1 MSVASF
7 AVGSLVKARGREWVV
22 LPESDEQL
30 LVLRPLGGT
39 EDEVTGIY
47 MPLERVEPASF
58 DLPDPARLGDDRSCR
73 LLRDAVRLGFR
84 SSAGPFRSFA
94 RIAVEPRPYQLV
106 PLLMALKLDPVR
118 LLIADDVGIGKT
130 IEAGLI
136 ARELIDRGEV
146 SRLAVLCPPQLAE
159 QWQAELQDKFHLD
172 AELVLASTASRLERN
187 CNPTQSLFERYPYVI
202 VSTDF
207 IKSERRRDEFL
218 RTCPELVI
226 VDEAHTCTDS
236 GEGHGG
242 RHQRHQLVS
251 SLAANKQRHLILVT
265 ATPHSG
271 NEEAFRSLLTLLDK
285 DFAHLPE
292 DLTGREHEQERR
304 RLAAHFVQRRR
315 GDIRSYLQADT
326 PFPERV
332 DSEQHY
338 KLSPDY
344 KRLIDKVMRYARE
357 TVIDPLDGN
366 RHRQRVRWWSALA
379 LLRSMSS
386 SPAATAATLR
396 SRAST
401 ADSGT
406 AEEADEVGRH
416 TLMDL
421 MDNDAVEGVDLVPG
435 SDFEEEGTGEQKVRR
450 RLLEMA
456 READALMGAKD
467 EKLQKAIKMVELL
480 IKDGFQTILF
490 CRFIP
495 TAEYVAAA
503 LRDRLPKSVQ
513 VDAIT
518 GLLPPVE
525 RENRIA
531 QLAGYPQRVLVCTDC
546 LSEGINLQE
555 HFDAVVHYDLSWN
568 PTRHEQ
574 REGRVDRYGQPSEQ
588 VRVVTYYGTDNQIDG
603 IVLDVLIRKHRA
615 IRNSLGI
622 SVPVPVG
629 TDQVIEAIFEGLL
642 LRENTGHAQ
651 TAQLLLPG
659 LDDVWRRERDD
670 LFQQWEATSERE
682 KRSRTMFAQESIKVD
697 EVASELAAVRS
708 AIGSGVE
715 VAAFMKTAL
724 TAYGAVVSAP
734 LSQQGAEALQF
745 DLTEAPRPLRD
756 AMGRTGSTTPRF
768 KARFELPV
776 QEGTLYLSRTHPMV
790 EGLASYVMDLALYP
804 LVSDKSAAC
813 RCGVIRTGQVSRR
826 TTLLLARLRYH
837 IVTQHGLE
845 ERQLLAE
852 DCQVLAFAGSPQNA
866 QWLSDPQE
874 IEALLNAPSEGNIYP
889 EQAEDFLRNMLAQ
902 FDLLQPHLNQVA
914 QERGEELLD
923 AHRRVRVASQMRGMR
938 YRVEPQ
944 LPLDVL
950 GIYMYLPKV

>member
-1 MSVASF
+1 MRF

-22 LPESDEQL
+22 LPESDEQM

-47 MPLERVEPASF
+47 APLEQVEAAHF
-58 DLPDPARLGDDRSCR
+58 DLPNPTQPGDYRSCR

-130 IEAGLI
+130 IEACL
-136 ARELIDRGEV
+136 AVRELIDRGEV
-146 SRLAVLCPPQLAE
+146 ARFAVLCPPQLAE

-172 AELVLASTASRLERN
+172 AELVLSSTASRLERN
-187 CNPTQSLFERYPYVI
+187 CRLGESLFEHYPYVI

-218 RTCPELVI
+218 RTCPELVV
-226 VDEAHTCTDS
+226 VDEAHTCAY
-236 GEGHGG
+236 GNEGRGG
-242 RHQRHQLVS
+242 RHQRYQLVS
-251 SLAANKQRHLILVT
+251 SLAANTQRHLVLVT

-271 NEEAFRSLLTLLDK
+271 NEDAFRSLLTLLDK

-292 DLTGREHEQERR
+292 DLTGKEHEQERR
-304 RLAAHFVQRRR
+304 QLAAHFVQRRR

-357 TVIDPLDGN
+357 TVTDPLDGN
-366 RHRQRVRWWSALA
+366 KHRQRVRWWSALA

-386 SPAATAATLR
+386 SPAAAVATLR
-396 SRAST
+396 SRASA
-401 ADSGT
+401 ADT
-406 AEEADEVGRH
+406 ETVDEADEIGRH
-416 TLMDL
+416 TVLDL
-421 MDNDAVEGVDLVPG
+421 MDTDTSEGVDMVPG
-435 SDFEEEGTGEQKVRR
+435 SDSEDEGGEQQKLRR

-456 READALMGAKD
+456 REAEALQGAKD
-467 EKLQKAIKMVELL
+467 EKLQKAIKLAEALVKE
-480 IKDGFQTILF
+480 GFQPILF

-495 TAEYVAAA
+495 TAEYVAQA
-503 LRDRLPKSVQ
+503 LRERLPKGVQ

-525 RENRIA
+525 RENRILE
-531 QLAGYPQRVLVCTDC
+531 LAKSPQRVLVCTDC

-555 HFDAVVHYDLSWN
+555 YFNAVLHYDLSWN

-574 REGRVDRYGQPSEQ
+574 REGRVDRYGQPSQQ
-588 VRVVTYYGTDNQIDG
+588 VRVVTYYGLDNQIDG
-603 IVLDVLIRKHRA
+603 IVLDVLIRKHRT
-615 IRNSLGI
+615 IRSSLGI
-622 SVPVPVG
+622 SVPVPID

-642 LRENTGHAQ
+642 LRENAGNAQ
-651 TAQLLLPG
+651 SAQLLLPG
-659 LDDVWRRERDD
+659 LEDMWQQERDD
-670 LFQQWEATSERE
+670 LFKQWDAVSERE
-682 KRSRTMFAQESIKVD
+682 KRSRTMFAQEAIKVD
-697 EVASELAAVRS
+697 EVAAELQAMQS
-708 AIGSGVE
+708 AIGSGVD
-715 VAAFMKTAL
+715 VAVFTKSAFS
-724 TAYGAVVSAP
+724 AYGATVSSNGTGE
-734 LSQQGAEALQF
+734 LHVELG
-745 DLTEAPRPLRD
+745 EAPRALRD
-756 AMGRTGSTTPRF
+756 AVGNLTRL

-776 QEGTLYLSRTHPMV
+776 RAGELYLSRTHPVV
-790 EGLASYVMDLALYP
+790 EGLAGYVMDAALDP
-804 LVSDKSAAC
+804 IGESIAR
-813 RCGVIRTGQVSRR
+813 RCGVIRTSQVSRR
-826 TTLLLARLRYH
+826 TTLLLVRLRFH
-837 IVTQHGLE
+837 IVTQRGAE
-845 ERQLLAE
+845 ERPLLAE
-852 DCQVLAFAGSPQNA
+852 DCQVIAFTGSPRNA
-866 QWLSDPQE
+866 QWLDNSQAIEQLLQAHAEANVTPDEARHFLQTILDE
-874 IEALLNAPSEGNIYP
+874 IEV
-889 EQAEDFLRNMLAQ
+889 
-902 FDLLQPHLNQVA
+902 LQPHLNQVA
-914 QERGEELLD
+914 QQRGEELLT
-923 AHRRVRVASQMRGMR
+923 AHRRVRSASQVRGVR

-950 GIYMYLPKV
+950 GIYVYLPKM